1 MGFEI
6 NQWDGNPGTLEIT
19 NQNNFKNIMNLIAK
33 INELAKTNSIF
44 VSKEINLD
52 TEILTNLNR
61 GARNQFLNNAAILN
75 TVLPDLFNDYRYKTG
90 DTKDFQKEYQQPNIP
105 TGLTVDKDEINAYWS
120 AIDYDLS
127 LVIKAINKEDE

>member
-1 MGFEI
+1 MDFEI
-6 NQWDGNPGTLEIT
+6 KKWDGNPGTLEIT

-75 TVLPDLFNDYRYKTG
+75 TVLLDLFNDYRYKTG
-90 DTKDFQKEYQQPNIP
+90 DTEDFQKEYQQPNIP
-105 TGLTVDKDEINAYWS
+105 TGLNVDKDEINAYWN
-120 AIDYDLS
+120 AVDYDLS
-127 LVIKAINKEDE
+127 LVVKTINKEDE